1 MPKNGRMQYTEKMKY
16 IAFLR
21 GIGPGNPNMT
31 NDKLR
36 MVFESLGFS
45 DVRSVISSGNIIFTS
60 SLGDQSKL
68 EAIIQAGLQEK
79 LGIPGGTIVRSE
91 NELRTF
97 LATNPFGPRKHSK
110 ESYLIA
116 TFVKDRRFVPP
127 FPIPH
132 DTGYGSTVLS
142 YNKEASALASV
153 TDATRVKTPDF
164 MVWLEKQ
171 CGKGIT
177 TRTWKTV
184 ERIVA
189 KF

>member
-1 MPKNGRMQYTEKMKY
+1 MKY
-16 IAFLR
+16 IALLR

-36 MVFESLGFS
+36 GVFESLGF
-45 DVRSVISSGNIIFTS
+45 DNVRSVISSGNIIFAS
-60 SLGDQSKL
+60 DEQDEREL
-68 EAIIQAGLQEK
+68 ENKIQQALASQ

-91 NELRTF
+91 DEMRALLVTS
-97 LATNPFGPRKHSK
+97 PFGSREHSK
-110 ESYLIA
+110 ESYLVM

-184 ERIVA
+184 ERIAA